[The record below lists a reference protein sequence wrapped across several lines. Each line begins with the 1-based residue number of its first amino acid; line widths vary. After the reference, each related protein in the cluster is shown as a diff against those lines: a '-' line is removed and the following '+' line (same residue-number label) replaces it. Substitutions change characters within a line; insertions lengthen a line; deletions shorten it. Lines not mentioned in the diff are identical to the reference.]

1 MDNNI
6 FKFATKE
13 LSQDAFLCWCINWIN
28 MEDKSSNMYKFGKGV
43 LFDIIFGENDNSEYV
58 ELKEDFNNDN
68 INIKVTR
75 QLNITTIDDNDKRD
89 RKKNRKKDGKKDDKK
104 QNRMD
109 VVVTINNKYVVII
122 EDKINAFISED
133 KNKNK
138 NKDKDKENQIDR
150 YEKTIEFLQNNA
162 DKYNEK
168 IELLDLSVENISEWK
183 VIPIFI
189 KTGIFNDAENELT
202 CSKVDGNRLLKIIG
216 DKKDKIDDKYKY
228 FVDDFYNNLK
238 ERLDINNLNKY
249 ECISNAKRI
258 KIGEKFLKNIT
269 IYNCFYKYFDII
281 HFTAK
286 KYVNDKG
293 VFEDSKRLTQCGIS
307 MNSKDSHIQIWN
319 PRFVYV
325 SKNWKNEK
333 VDGKFDEISER
344 FVVDED
350 KKKISDF
357 FSDDI
362 LLRYV
367 FSLERD
373 EFGKVY
379 YIFRGLYK
387 NLDYNKKKRIS
398 EGRKWK
404 RINSDDKDFFSLID
418 DKGNVSIDIKKV
430 CELIAKMDQ

>member
-13 LSQDAFLCWCINWIN
+13 LSQDAFLCWCINWVN
-28 MEDKSSNMYKFGKGV
+28 QTSNSVLYDLGADVLKTMLFNELYKNK
-43 LFDIIFGENDNSEYV
+43 LK
-58 ELKEDFNNDN
+58 ELKNDLERAN
-68 INIKVTR
+68 VHINIIR
-75 QLNITTIDDNDKRD
+75 QFNITTYDN
-89 RKKNRKKDGKKDDKK
+89 KKENK
-104 QNRMD
+104 NRMD
-109 VVVTINNKYVVII
+109 IVLTIKAKKENYVVII
-122 EDKINAFISED
+122 EDKIDSKLNINKNGVNQLKRYKKAMEKLLKGANNKTKAEKIDLLGLSSED
-133 KNKNK
+133 CKN
-138 NKDKDKENQIDR
+138 
-150 YEKTIEFLQNNA
+150 
-162 DKYNEK
+162 
-168 IELLDLSVENISEWK
+168 SK
-183 VIPIFI
+183 VIPVLVKTGELTAYEKNLGYRIVDASKLSNVIEKYIELVDSDYRIFI
-189 KTGIFNDAENELT
+189 K
-202 CSKVDGNRLLKIIG
+202 
-216 DKKDKIDDKYKY
+216 
-228 FVDDFYNNLK
+228 DFCENLK
-238 ERLDINNLNKY
+238 EKVDINNTEKY
-249 ECISNAKRI
+249 KCISKDKTI
-258 KIGEKFLKNIT
+258 KIGEKFSKNIT

-281 HFTAK
+281 HCTAK

-293 VFEDSKRLTQCGIS
+293 VFEDSKRLTQSGIS

-333 VDGKFDEISER
+333 VDGKFDEISEK

>member
-13 LSQDAFLCWCINWIN
+13 LSQDAFLCWCINWVN
-28 MEDKSSNMYKFGKGV
+28 QTSNSVLYDLGADVLKTMLFNELYKNK
-43 LFDIIFGENDNSEYV
+43 LK
-58 ELKEDFNNDN
+58 ELKNDLERAN
-68 INIKVTR
+68 VHINIIR
-75 QLNITTIDDNDKRD
+75 QFNITTYDN
-89 RKKNRKKDGKKDDKK
+89 KKENK
-104 QNRMD
+104 NRMD
-109 VVVTINNKYVVII
+109 IVLTIKAKKENYVVII
-122 EDKINAFISED
+122 EDKIDSKLNINKNGVNQLKRYKKAMEKLLKGANNKTKAEKIDLLGLSSED
-133 KNKNK
+133 CKN
-138 NKDKDKENQIDR
+138 
-150 YEKTIEFLQNNA
+150 
-162 DKYNEK
+162 
-168 IELLDLSVENISEWK
+168 SK
-183 VIPIFI
+183 VIPVLVKTGELTAYEKNLGYRIVDASKLSNVIEKYIELVDSDYRIFI
-189 KTGIFNDAENELT
+189 K
-202 CSKVDGNRLLKIIG
+202 
-216 DKKDKIDDKYKY
+216 
-228 FVDDFYNNLK
+228 DFCENLK
-238 ERLDINNLNKY
+238 EKVDINNTEKY
-249 ECISNAKRI
+249 KCISKDKTI
-258 KIGEKFLKNIT
+258 KIGEKFSKNIT

-281 HFTAK
+281 HCTAK

-293 VFEDSKRLTQCGIS
+293 VFEDSKRLTQSGIS

-333 VDGKFDEISER
+333 VDGKFDEISEK

-404 RINSDDKDFFSLID
+404 RINSDDKDFSSLIV
-418 DKGNVSIDIKKV
+418 GEGVVSIDIKEV